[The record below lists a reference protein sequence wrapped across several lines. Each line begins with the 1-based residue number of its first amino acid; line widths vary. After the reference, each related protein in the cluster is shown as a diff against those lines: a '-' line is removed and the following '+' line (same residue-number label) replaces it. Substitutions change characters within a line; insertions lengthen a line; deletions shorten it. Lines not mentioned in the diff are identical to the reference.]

1 MLLRSAAE
9 QASHRIVFR
18 RRLPSPFSG
27 ARMYVSSEGGLR
39 YLRGSM
45 AKVDPALLRLASEFV
60 QPGDV
65 VWDIGANL
73 GLFSFAASVAAG
85 PGGQVL
91 AVEADADLTGL
102 LRRSASA
109 NVGRGAPV
117 DVLPSAVCDAV
128 SVARFQIARRN
139 RSTSHL
145 AGYGTAMAGG
155 LRSSQ
160 LVPSVTLDW
169 LAAWFPAPD
178 VVKID
183 VEGAELA
190 VLAGAAEVLAG
201 RPVILCEVGG
211 DNARAVADLLAAR
224 GYTLFDGDRLPGE
237 RVPVSAAP
245 YNTLAVAAP
254 RPVAE
259 AARAVSSRA

>member
-27 ARMYVSSEGGLR
+27 ARIYVSSEGGLR
-39 YLRGSM
+39 YLRASM

-60 QPGDV
+60 TAGNV

-85 PGGQVL
+85 PEGRVL
-91 AVEADADLTGL
+91 AVEPDTELTGL
-102 LRRSASA
+102 LRRSARA
-109 NVGRGAPV
+109 NAGRGAPV
-117 DVLPSAVCDAV
+117 EVLPSAVSDEV

-169 LAAWFPAPD
+169 LAARFPSPD
-178 VVKID
+178 VIKID

-190 VLAGAAEVLAG
+190 ALSGATQILG
-201 RPVILCEVGG
+201 RRPVILCEVGG
-211 DNARAVADLLAAR
+211 DNARSVADLLT
-224 GYTLFDGDRLPGE
+224 GYGYRLFSGDALSGE
-237 RVPVSAAP
+237 RVPTAVAP
-245 YNTLAVAAP
+245 FNTLAVAAP
-254 RPVAE
+254 HQVAE
-259 AARAVSSRA
+259 AVTALPSDV

>member
-18 RRLPSPFSG
+18 RRLPSPFAG
-27 ARMYVSSEGGLR
+27 ARLYVSSEGGLR

-45 AKVDPALLRLASEFV
+45 AKVDPVLLRLASEFV
-60 QPGDV
+60 KPGDV

-73 GLFSFAASVAAG
+73 GLFSFAASGAAG

-91 AVEADADLTGL
+91 AVEADTELTGL
-102 LRRSASA
+102 LRRSARA
-109 NVGRGAPV
+109 NAGCGAPV
-117 DVLPSAVCDAV
+117 EVLPSAVSDQV

-145 AGYGTAMAGG
+145 AGYGTTMAGG

-169 LAAWFPAPD
+169 LADRFPAPG

-190 VLAGAAEVLAG
+190 VLAGAGAVLAG

-211 DNARAVADLLAAR
+211 DNARAVADLLIGC
-224 GYTLFDGDRLPGE
+224 GYRLFDGDRLPGQ

-245 YNTLAVAAP
+245 YNTLAVAA
-254 RPVAE
+254 
-259 AARAVSSRA
+259 SS

>member
-27 ARMYVSSEGGLR
+27 GRMYVSSEGGLR

-60 QPGDV
+60 KPGDV

-73 GLFSFAASVAAG
+73 GLFSFAASMAAG

-91 AVEADADLTGL
+91 AVEADTELTGL

-109 NVGRGAPV
+109 NARRGAPV
-117 DVLPSAVCDAV
+117 EVLPSAVSDQV

-145 AGYGTAMAGG
+145 AGYGTTMAGG

-169 LAAWFPAPD
+169 LADRFPAPD

-190 VLAGAAEVLAG
+190 VLTGAGTVLAG
-201 RPVILCEVGG
+201 HPVILCEVGG
-211 DNARAVADLLAAR
+211 DNARAVADLLTGH
-224 GYTLFDGDRLPGE
+224 GYRLFDGDRPPGQ
-237 RVPVSAAP
+237 RVPVRAAP
-245 YNTLAVAAP
+245 YNTLAVAA
-254 RPVAE
+254 
-259 AARAVSSRA
+259 SS

>member
-1 MLLRSAAE
+1 MFLRSAAE

-45 AKVDPALLRLASEFV
+45 ARVDPALLRLAAEFV
-60 QPGDV
+60 SPGDV

-85 PGGQVL
+85 LGGQVL
-91 AVEADADLTGL
+91 AVEPDTELAGL
-102 LRRSASA
+102 LRRSANA
-109 NVGRGAPV
+109 NAGRGAPV
-117 DVLPSAVCDAV
+117 EVLPSAVSDQV

-145 AGYGTAMAGG
+145 AGYGTTMTGG
-155 LRSSQ
+155 LRASQ

-169 LAAWFPAPD
+169 LADRFPAPD

-190 VLAGAAEVLAG
+190 VLAGAAQVLAG

-211 DNARAVADLLAAR
+211 GNAQAIADLLAAHD
-224 GYTLFDGDRLPGE
+224 YTLFDGDRLPGQ
-237 RVPVSAAP
+237 RVPVPAAP
-245 YNTLAVAAP
+245 YNTLAVAA
-254 RPVAE
+254 
-259 AARAVSSRA
+259 SS